1 MDLLKAL
8 VIFVSYHHNNTEK
21 IAKTMADTLGA
32 EMKNLD
38 QIQIDG
44 LADFDLV
51 GFGSGIYFGKHE
63 KSLIEFAGNLPQVN
77 GKRALIFSTS
87 GVAGKKVPKFHE
99 QLRNMLTSKGYEVV
113 GEFNCPGFDTYGAL
127 KLIGGISRGRPNEED
142 LTQAQAF
149 AHSMKEK
156 A

>member
-38 QIQIDG
+38 QIQLDG

-63 KSLIEFAGNLPQVN
+63 KSLIEFAGNLPQLN
-77 GKRALIFSTS
+77 GKRAFIFSKS
-87 GVAGKKVPKFHE
+87 GVKGKKVPKFHE
-99 QLRNMLTSKGYEVV
+99 QLKSTITSKGYEVV
-113 GEFNCPGFDTYGAL
+113 GEFNCPGFDSYGAL
-127 KLIGGISRGRPNEED
+127 KLIGGISKGRPNEED